1 MGHFSRGTWMKD
13 EDRMLE
19 LLVSTLGPQSWLEI
33 STSMG
38 TRTAKQCRERY
49 HNFLKPDLVHTPIT
63 MDEAKII
70 VVMVAQHGRRWA
82 MISKCLE
89 GRSDNAVKNWW
100 YSYAHRQRRIAR
112 GNTRLESERQML
124 GDTDQAVKSQPTE
137 NKTTRS
143 SHSQISPQH
152 MNSHIYHHNWS
163 SEPIRVENCAPGL
176 PSIDKKIT
184 QHRRSLHL
192 IHPSEPYPPS
202 LVCRY
207 DNWISSGLSSKL
219 PYSEREDRPFN
230 RCRLSCSHLLCCTR
244 RLHTTDQSLLHP
256 ARHRS
261 S

>member
-1 MGHFSRGTWMKD
+1 MGYFSRGTWAKD
-13 EDRMLE
+13 EDRMLG

-63 MDEAKII
+63 IDEAKII

-82 MISKCLE
+82 MITKSLK
-89 GRSDNAVKNWW
+89 GRSENAVKNWW
-100 YSYAHRQRRIAR
+100 YSYAHRQRRITR

-124 GDTDQAVKSQPTE
+124 GDTDQAVKSQPTK

-176 PSIDKKIT
+176 PSIDKKDHTAPSIPT
-184 QHRRSLHL
+184 LDPSIRTLPPIAANAKTGRSTDVACPAVISCVVHVAFTPRISRFSIRPAIDL
-192 IHPSEPYPPS
+192 
-202 LVCRY
+202 R
-207 DNWISSGLSSKL
+207 DNPIPWW
-219 PYSEREDRPFN
+219 
-230 RCRLSCSHLLCCTR
+230 
-244 RLHTTDQSLLHP
+244 P
-256 ARHRS
+256 AW
-261 S
+261 

>member
-100 YSYAHRQRRIAR
+100 YSYAHRQRRITR
-112 GNTRLESERQML
+112 GNTRLESESQML
-124 GDTDQAVKSQPTE
+124 EDTDQAVKSQPTK

-176 PSIDKKIT
+176 PSIDKKDHTAPSIPT
-184 QHRRSLHL
+184 FDPSIRTLPPIAGLQTGRSTDVACPAVISCVVHVAFTPRISRFSIRPAIDL
-192 IHPSEPYPPS
+192 
-202 LVCRY
+202 R
-207 DNWISSGLSSKL
+207 DNPIPWW
-219 PYSEREDRPFN
+219 
-230 RCRLSCSHLLCCTR
+230 
-244 RLHTTDQSLLHP
+244 P
-256 ARHRS
+256 AW
-261 S
+261 